1 MHTRPASKAHMVYT
15 VAIIGFIYTLHLV
28 IPMYS
33 NSSFLSLFADERTV
47 GFIYMCGAAV
57 SILGFLLAPG
67 IIRRLGNYKTA
78 IWLVAIQIVLFYGLV
93 TATDPIV
100 IAGIFILQSAVTALI
115 GLSLDIF
122 LEVYTDSAQVGSVR
136 GLYTATLNAS
146 WVIAPL
152 IGSMII
158 NGTENFRNTYIAGL
172 AMLFPLL
179 YLIYRNFPRFKDPN
193 YMHITPLMLARH
205 VAHNRNWIKLFFA
218 NVILQIFYAW
228 MTVYTPLYLNKT
240 MGFGWDDIGIILVVM
255 LLPFPLIQYPL
266 GKLSDGR
273 GEKEIMAGGFVIVG
287 LATIGLAFITSHDV
301 IIWALALFATRVG
314 AAAAEVMMETYFFKT
329 VSPRDS
335 AALGMFRITRPAAYF
350 IAPLV
355 TGFGLLFT
363 TNEYLFAVIG
373 VITLLAL
380 IPTFA
385 IKDTV

>member
-152 IGSMII
+152 IGSMLI

-273 GEKEIMAGGFVIVG
+273 GEKEIMAGGFIVVS

-301 IIWALALFATRVG
+301 IVWALALFATRVG